1 MFQSI
6 INPYYICKYL
16 YIIYVN
22 KMNEGGNNMLL
33 YYVIFLIVLSPVMLL
48 LEQKTFSFEEREEDD
63 DDETNEHQELHNCVL
78 SLPCY
83 KGIL

>member
-22 KMNEGGNNMLL
+22 KMNEGGIFMLFYL
-33 YYVIFLIVLSPVMLL
+33 VVILIVLSPVMLF
-48 LEQKTFSFEEREEDD
+48 LEKKTFSFEEREESD
-63 DDETNEHQELHNCVL
+63 DDEANEYQKLHNCL
-78 SLPCY
+78 PTLPCY
-83 KGIL
+83 KGII

>member
-22 KMNEGGNNMLL
+22 KMNEGGIFMLL
-33 YYVIFLIVLSPVMLL
+33 HYVIFLIVLSPVMLL
-48 LEQKTFSFEEREEDD
+48 LEKKTFSFEEREEGD
-63 DDETNEHQELHNCVL
+63 DDEANEFQKLYNNL
-78 SLPCY
+78 PTLPCY
-83 KGIL
+83 KGII

>member
-22 KMNEGGNNMLL
+22 KMNEGGIFMLFH
-33 YYVIFLIVLSPVMLL
+33 YVVFLILLSPVMLL
-48 LEQKTFSFEEREEDD
+48 LEKKTFSFEEREEGD
-63 DDETNEHQELHNCVL
+63 DDEANEYQKLHDYL
-78 SLPCY
+78 PTLPCY
-83 KGIL
+83 KGII